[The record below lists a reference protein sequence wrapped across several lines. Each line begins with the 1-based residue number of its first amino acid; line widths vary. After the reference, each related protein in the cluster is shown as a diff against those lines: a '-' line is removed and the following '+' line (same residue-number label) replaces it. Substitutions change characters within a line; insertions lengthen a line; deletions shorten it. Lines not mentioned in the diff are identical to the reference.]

1 MKLSS
6 RDSVDAIQNGN
17 DIHHEDSELNPKL
30 NDNMHG
36 INYIPQC
43 LPLFNFGRHDHNIFP
58 TNPVNKIKK
67 KQFLL
72 IIITTLNPN
81 LWLIKIQGKRNCD
94 QHNHNR
100 TVTQPFSCA
109 FSHAFG
115 TTIDRF
121 LSRIFFE
128 YFCRPWKQQNGAK
141 DVPKYWNV
149 NWFENWI
156 QL

>member
-67 KQFLL
+67 KTIF
-72 IIITTLNPN
+72 IDNN
-81 LWLIKIQGKRNCD
+81 NNIKSKP
-94 QHNHNR
+94 
-100 TVTQPFSCA
+100 VTHKNTGQA
-109 FSHAFG
+109 E
-115 TTIDRF
+115 
-121 LSRIFFE
+121 L
-128 YFCRPWKQQNGAK
+128 
-141 DVPKYWNV
+141 
-149 NWFENWI
+149 
-156 QL
+156 